1 MFFRFGSKSG
11 KAVPP
16 AGQALED
23 IHSQLQQQQPLW
35 TEKLAHDPSCFAAL
49 EQEVH
54 LRFGQLGSEARGVC
68 EVRWFDVSPEHL
80 RPVGLIQVLLD
91 RGAHA
96 ELQAVWRELVRDRLP
111 GQGTHGDASLL

>member
-16 AGQALED
+16 GGQALEE

-35 TEKLAHDPSCFAAL
+35 TEKLAQDPSCFAAL

-54 LRFGQLGSEARGVC
+54 LHFGQLADQFV
-68 EVRWFDVSPEHL
+68 
-80 RPVGLIQVLLD
+80 
-91 RGAHA
+91 
-96 ELQAVWRELVRDRLP
+96 
-111 GQGTHGDASLL
+111 ASLLAGVASQPALQDAAKKK

>member
-35 TEKLAHDPSCFAAL
+35 TEQLSHDPSCFAAL

-54 LRFGQLGSEARGVC
+54 LRFGQLADLFVAGLLAGVANQ
-68 EVRWFDVSPEHL
+68 PT
-80 RPVGLIQVLLD
+80 PQ
-91 RGAHA
+91 
-96 ELQAVWRELVRDRLP
+96 
-111 GQGTHGDASLL
+111 DAAKKK

>member
-23 IHSQLQQQQPLW
+23 IHCQLQQQQQLW
-35 TEKLAHDPSCFAAL
+35 TEKLAQDPSCFAAL

-54 LRFGQLGSEARGVC
+54 LRFGQLAGQFVAGLLAGVANQPALQDAAKKKSPRPIVSF
-68 EVRWFDVSPEHL
+68 VRPSNAP
-80 RPVGLIQVLLD
+80 
-91 RGAHA
+91 A
-96 ELQAVWRELVRDRLP
+96 
-111 GQGTHGDASLL
+111 ASACSVA